1 MSWREKHA
9 ELLRE
14 NNRLKEELEAQED
27 RTMSYIYKLEESG
40 VAYYEL
46 LKDIKELDEALTRRE
61 KLHEIYKD
69 EMWVQYVEACETEY
83 ALERSRIL
91 CKRLEWF
98 IRGNPPKDDKVAQ
111 RRYNEII
118 AVINEQSS
126 N

>member
-14 NNRLKEELEAQED
+14 NNRLREELESQRRYTLDYIAELGA
-27 RTMSYIYKLEESG
+27 TELAMSDLAEEIKVLEKK
-40 VAYYEL
+40 AFM
-46 LKDIKELDEALTRRE
+46 RE

-83 ALERSRIL
+83 ALERSRRL
-91 CKRLEWF
+91 CKRLEWYV
-98 IRGNPPKDDKVAQ
+98 RGNPPEDEEVAQ

-118 AVINEQSS
+118 AAINEQSS